1 MTTTSRRARGG
12 RPHTLQ
18 EVGRALKVTR
28 ERVRQ
33 IEQDALRKLLQ
44 PARAKR
50 LGNFVA

>member
-18 EVGRALKVTR
+18 EVGRTLKVTR

-44 PARAKR
+44 PAQAKR
-50 LGNFVA
+50 LGNFIA